1 MIGEK
6 DGIISFDLFRIER
19 GREKICKCNPPRLVI
34 DEQNR
39 IVTCESCGAT
49 LDGFE
54 ALMKLANYLDKI
66 HEYETVA
73 LDKASAYAKL
83 ADKERRRRMKNAV
96 FKNMDKQ
103 YQNGM
108 YPYCPKCG
116 EMINPIKIKRWGNKK
131 FYEESEET
139 KNEML

>member
-1 MIGEK
+1 MINETGK
-6 DGIISFDLFRIER
+6 VISFNLFRIER

-54 ALMKLANYLDKI
+54 ALMKIENYIDKI
-66 HEYETVA
+66 QESATTMLE
-73 LDKASAYAKL
+73 KANTYKEL
-83 ADKERRRRMKNAV
+83 ADKELRRRMKNKV
-96 FKNMDKQ
+96 FKDMDKN
-103 YQNGM
+103 YMDGL

-116 EMINPIKIKRWGNKK
+116 EMINPIEITMWGNKK
-131 FYEESEET
+131 LESEVQE
-139 KNEML
+139 